1 MVGSG
6 STVIVSDQ
14 VFNRATGETS
24 QTNGIVTSIT
34 VTNGGFG
41 YSQDNPPSVLIE
53 SPLVK
58 KEKVDSVKA
67 VGDFGTIIGINT
79 FGAGTVGFGTT
90 TPKMEFVLKSET
102 YDNTALGIGYSSLN
116 TFGVSYSQLS
126 KGDYFVIQNSNV
138 AIGRTLVGI
147 TTLDGLN
154 GMSNYP
160 DSVVGIMRTEQEFI
174 DGVYRVEH
182 VTTAQAGIVTVTCNF
197 NSNDASVAGES
208 IQVYRRGVTL
218 VESTPMDSM
227 DTIPGV
233 KSTTL
238 EIEF

>member
-102 YDNTALGIGYSSLN
+102 YDNTAWNWLFFTKHFRCILLS
-116 TFGVSYSQLS
+116 TF
-126 KGDYFVIQNSNV
+126 
-138 AIGRTLVGI
+138 
-147 TTLDGLN
+147 
-154 GMSNYP
+154 
-160 DSVVGIMRTEQEFI
+160 
-174 DGVYRVEH
+174 
-182 VTTAQAGIVTVTCNF
+182 
-197 NSNDASVAGES
+197 
-208 IQVYRRGVTL
+208 
-218 VESTPMDSM
+218 
-227 DTIPGV
+227 
-233 KSTTL
+233 
-238 EIEF
+238 